1 MITIVVNLPKTGKRG
16 LIGEADEIFKKQGR
30 QMMNIPM
37 TVEVVRRWMTYL
49 LWQSADIVFY
59 TYKFSGNENNKFIDP
74 KRKKFLC
81 GRYKLP
87 LQYHISA
94 RGKNNKQEN
103 PVT

>member
-37 TVEVVRRWMTYL
+37 TVEDVRRWMTYL

-74 KRKKFLC
+74 KRKTFFVWRVQITITVSHFCK
-81 GRYKLP
+81 RE
-87 LQYHISA
+87 
-94 RGKNNKQEN
+94 KQ
-103 PVT
+103 